1 MKTLHETVLANTSG
15 LRASKE
21 TEDGIQIAT
30 TCLFPCFEPL
40 FVYVEKS
47 PDGCLIV
54 HDAGETEAVIFHSG
68 KKKSVARKAILDEC
82 TMYGTVF
89 EKGTLTM
96 KIDKPILLET
106 AIISVASAAASAWQE
121 ALKCNGQRTH
131 DRMADAIFQLLEPSL
146 GKGAISKRFPY
157 SGESGMRY
165 MFALAVQ
172 GKEQLTLIDTVSA
185 NPNSVNSKYVAMADV
200 PSDSGIKKIVAHND
214 DLSAEHLQLLQSV
227 AMVSNQSG
235 VIDLVEGSL
244 PARQMSSR

>member
-1 MKTLHETVLANTSG
+1 MKTLHETVLAHTSG

-47 PDGCLIV
+47 PDGFIV

-96 KIDKPILLET
+96 KIDNLERLET
-106 AIISVASAAASAWQE
+106 AILSVASAAAFASQE
-121 ALKCNGQRTH
+121 ALKCSSQRTH
-131 DRMADAIFQLLEPSL
+131 DRMADEIFQLLEPSL

-157 SGESGMRY
+157 SGESGIRY
-165 MFALAVQ
+165 SFDLAVE
-172 GKEQLTLIDTVSA
+172 GKEQLTLIDTVYA
-185 NPNSVNSKYVAMADV
+185 NPNAVNSKYVAMADV
-200 PSDSGIKKIVAHND
+200 PSDSGIRKIVAHSD
-214 DLSAEHLQLLQSV
+214 DLSAEHLQLLQRRRHRV
-227 AMVSNQSG
+227 KPEWRDRSG
-235 VIDLVEGSL
+235 
-244 PARQMSSR
+244 